1 MRFFIVFE
9 GLSFDEKIKNW
20 QKIADTSFKHMLSI
34 SLFLTSS
41 LPLSYK
47 QKKFAQYVEWF
58 FFLKNYK
65 DSKFKLL
72 NFKGAEAT
80 CTTSIIVMKK
90 CFRLKDMLY
99 FNIFSAHM
107 NMFWQH
113 CLENKK
119 PIFLIWMPKQV
130 YTVIVEFFKKQYFSK
145 VANPLLLDL
154 WNGCCKSTVRIK
166 RRQGKMEG
174 TS

>member
-1 MRFFIVFE
+1 
-9 GLSFDEKIKNW
+9 
-20 QKIADTSFKHMLSI
+20 MLND
-34 SLFLTSS
+34 
-41 LPLSYK
+41 
-47 QKKFAQYVEWF
+47 F
-58 FFLKNYK
+58 FFFKNYK

-119 PIFLIWMPKQV
+119 PIFLI
-130 YTVIVEFFKKQYFSK
+130 
-145 VANPLLLDL
+145 
-154 WNGCCKSTVRIK
+154 
-166 RRQGKMEG
+166 
-174 TS
+174 